1 MGSWFSSDQ
10 PMFTIGFKTIRRSK
24 MKTIKTYQDAI
35 RIMGLECKDDD
46 NVLVVRGELR
56 VLTPV
61 YETFQIVDELIF
73 RGVDIPIRKLYGQ
86 QF

>member
-1 MGSWFSSDQ
+1 MY
-10 PMFTIGFKTIRRSK
+10 TIGFKTIRRSK

-35 RIMGLECKDDD
+35 RLMGIECKDDD
-46 NVLVVRGELR
+46 NVLVVHGELR

-73 RGVDIPIRKLYGQ
+73 RGVDIPIRRLYGRQ
-86 QF
+86 

>member
-1 MGSWFSSDQ
+1 
-10 PMFTIGFKTIRRSK
+10 MFTIGFKTIRRSK

-35 RIMGLECKDDD
+35 RLIGIECKDDD

-73 RGVDIPIRKLYGQ
+73 RGVDIPIRRPYGRSS
-86 QF
+86 

>member
-1 MGSWFSSDQ
+1 
-10 PMFTIGFKTIRRSK
+10 MFTIGFKTIRRSK

-35 RIMGLECKDDD
+35 RLMGIECKDDD

-73 RGVDIPIRKLYGQ
+73 RGVDIPIRRLYGRSS
-86 QF
+86 

>member
-1 MGSWFSSDQ
+1 
-10 PMFTIGFKTIRRSK
+10 MFTIGFKTIRRSK

-35 RIMGLECKDDD
+35 RLMGIECKDDD

-73 RGVDIPIRKLYGQ
+73 RGVDIPIRRLYGRP
-86 QF
+86 

>member
-1 MGSWFSSDQ
+1 
-10 PMFTIGFKTIRRSK
+10 MFTIGFKTIRRSK

-35 RIMGLECKDDD
+35 RLMGIECKDDD
-46 NVLVVRGELR
+46 NVLVDQGELR

-73 RGVDIPIRKLYGQ
+73 RGVDIPIRRLYGRSS
-86 QF
+86 

>member
-1 MGSWFSSDQ
+1 MGSWFSTDQ

-35 RIMGLECKDDD
+35 RLMGIECKDDD

-73 RGVDIPIRKLYGQ
+73 RGVDIPIRRLYGRSS
-86 QF
+86 

>member
-1 MGSWFSSDQ
+1 MGSWFSTDQ

-24 MKTIKTYQDAI
+24 MKTIKTYQDAL
-35 RIMGLECKDDD
+35 RIMSLECKDDD

-61 YETFQIVDELIF
+61 YESFQIVDSLIF
-73 RGVDIPIRKLYGQ
+73 KGVDIPIRRLYGRQ
-86 QF
+86 S

>member
-1 MGSWFSSDQ
+1 MGSWFSTDQ

-24 MKTIKTYQDAI
+24 MKTIKTYQDAL
-35 RIMGLECKDDD
+35 RVMSLECKDDD

-61 YETFQIVDELIF
+61 YETFQIVDSLIF
-73 RGVDIPIRKLYGQ
+73 RGVDIPIRRLYGRQ
-86 QF
+86 S

>member
-10 PMFTIGFKTIRRSK
+10 PMLTIGFKTIRRSK
-24 MKTIKTYQDAI
+24 MKTIKTYQDAL

-46 NVLVVRGELR
+46 NVLVVQGELR

-61 YETFQIVDELIF
+61 YETFQIVDSLIF
-73 RGVDIPIRKLYGQ
+73 RGVDIPIRKLYGR

>member
-1 MGSWFSSDQ
+1 MGSWFSTDQ

-24 MKTIKTYQDAI
+24 MKTIKTYQDAL
-35 RIMGLECKDDD
+35 RVMSLECKDDD

-61 YETFQIVDELIF
+61 YESFQIVDSLIF
-73 RGVDIPIRKLYGQ
+73 RGVDIPIRRLYGRP
-86 QF
+86 

>member
-1 MGSWFSSDQ
+1 ML
-10 PMFTIGFKTIRRSK
+10 TIGFKTIRRSK
-24 MKTIKTYQDAI
+24 MKTIKTYQDAL

-46 NVLVVRGELR
+46 NVLVVQGELR

-73 RGVDIPIRKLYGQ
+73 RGVDIPIRRLYGRSS
-86 QF
+86 

>member
-1 MGSWFSSDQ
+1 MGSWFSTDQ

-35 RIMGLECKDDD
+35 RLMGIECKDDD

-73 RGVDIPIRKLYGQ
+73 RGVDIPIRRLYGRP
-86 QF
+86 

>member
-73 RGVDIPIRKLYGQ
+73 RGVDIPIRKLYGR